1 MKRRLHV
8 IAMVLFLLVAAF
20 DLVLWGGVPSIPD
33 AGEKIRRS
41 ANAEAPVAATYIL
54 LGSWVDNTVPSLGRW
69 GTETMTEAL
78 GPLLPRIAEEP
89 AVAMD
94 LILNTS
100 QGRLHGWVKTAYWAA
115 PVLLVITALLWW
127 RRPKKISLMRR

>member
-1 MKRRLHV
+1 MRRRLHV
-8 IAMVLFLLVAAF
+8 IAMVVFLLVLGF
-20 DLVLWGGVPSIPD
+20 DLVVWGGVPSIPD
-33 AGEKIRRS
+33 VGAKIERS
-41 ANAEAPVAATYIL
+41 AHAEAPLAATYLFIGGL
-54 LGSWVDNTVPSLGRW
+54 IADALPSVGHW
-69 GTETMTEAL
+69 GAATMTEAL

-100 QGRLHGWVKTAYWAA
+100 QGRLHGWIRTAYWGA

-127 RRPKKISLMRR
+127 RRPKKISFMRR